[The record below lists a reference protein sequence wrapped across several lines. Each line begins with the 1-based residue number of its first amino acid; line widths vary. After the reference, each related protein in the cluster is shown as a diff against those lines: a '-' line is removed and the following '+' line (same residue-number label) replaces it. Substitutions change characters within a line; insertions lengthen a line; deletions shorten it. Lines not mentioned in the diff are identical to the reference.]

1 MAETNS
7 ENHGI
12 KEQKQIEFL
21 LQFSAS
27 TTDYCVCIVDIV
39 GSTRIMMSLPHAKVS
54 RYYEI
59 FLNKMAEIVR
69 KFDGIVVKNIGDSLL
84 FYFPNTS
91 TKQILE
97 FENVLNCCF
106 VMIETNPEINQMMSS
121 EDLPPIKYRISGEYG
136 PVIVAKI
143 STSSTND
150 IFGNTVNICSK
161 INRLAEPNS
170 MVIGEGLHKQV
181 QSFSEYAFTKI
192 DDVSGNQEFAVY
204 SVLKKSV

>member
-39 GSTRIMMSLPHAKVS
+39 SSTKIMMSLPHVKVS

-84 FYFPNTS
+84 FYFPKDRKS
-91 TKQILE
+91 TR
-97 FENVLNCCF
+97 LN
-106 VMIETNPEINQMMSS
+106 SS
-121 EDLPPIKYRISGEYG
+121 HTDISRM
-136 PVIVAKI
+136 P
-143 STSSTND
+143 SS
-150 IFGNTVNICSK
+150 
-161 INRLAEPNS
+161 A
-170 MVIGEGLHKQV
+170 
-181 QSFSEYAFTKI
+181 
-192 DDVSGNQEFAVY
+192 
-204 SVLKKSV
+204 